1 MVVRYRADKLSRRD
15 FTRRVLR
22 LTILKAFRLLMR
34 FPSER
39 IGRCG
44 GGNSSG
50 VRALGFKDDRLKR
63 RSRASCRGRY
73 RWRWLDLVYVRL
85 HRLENSYVA
94 NCNSMLAIWLWCIDQ
109 STRICITINER
120 TRYKQSPTSERT
132 IRYVVALTR
141 VVTFRLIVSRC
152 YVLSYRIA
160 SYRVVWYR
168 VVSRRVEFALNEI
181 KMLSNLHNLTH
192 QVFVEDCIKYTNIW
206 TNKPTFRISFS
217 LKRNSR
223 RIVALVE
230 FSDR

>member
-1 MVVRYRADKLSRRD
+1 MVVRYGAGKLSRRD

-22 LTILKAFRLLMR
+22 LTILKAFRLLMT

-94 NCNSMLAIWLWCIDQ
+94 NCNSMLAIWTMVYRSKYAYMYNDQ
-109 STRICITINER
+109 R
-120 TRYKQSPTSERT
+120 TNAIQTESIVRTNLFDTSLHWL
-132 IRYVVALTR
+132 ALLRSALSYR
-141 VVTFRLIVSRC
+141 VVRFYLIVSR
-152 YVLSYRIA
+152 RIA
-160 SYRVVWYR
+160 SYRIGSYH
-168 VVSRRVEFALNEI
+168 VVSSL
-181 KMLSNLHNLTH
+181 LSM
-192 QVFVEDCIKYTNIW
+192 K
-206 TNKPTFRISFS
+206 
-217 LKRNSR
+217 
-223 RIVALVE
+223 
-230 FSDR
+230 

>member
-1 MVVRYRADKLSRRD
+1 MVVRYGAGKLSRRD

-22 LTILKAFRLLMR
+22 LTILKAFRLLMT

-94 NCNSMLAIWLWCIDQ
+94 NCNSMLATWTIVYRSKYVYMYNDQ
-109 STRICITINER
+109 R
-120 TRYKQSPTSERT
+120 TNAIQTESNVRT
-132 IRYVVALTR
+132 YHSIRRCTD
-141 VVTFRLIVSRC
+141 SRC
-152 YVLSYRIA
+152 YVSLYRIA
-160 SYRVVWYR
+160 LLGSILSYRVV
-168 VVSRRVEFALNEI
+168 S
-181 KMLSNLHNLTH
+181 
-192 QVFVEDCIKYTNIW
+192 C
-206 TNKPTFRISFS
+206 
-217 LKRNSR
+217 
-223 RIVALVE
+223 RIVSGRITSCRVCSQWNKNAFQLA
-230 FSDR
+230 

>member
-1 MVVRYRADKLSRRD
+1 MVVRYGAGKLSRRD

-22 LTILKAFRLLMR
+22 LTILKAFRLLMT

-94 NCNSMLAIWLWCIDQ
+94 NCNSMLAIWTMVYRSKYAYVYNDQ
-109 STRICITINER
+109 RTNER
-120 TRYKQSPTSERT
+120 DTNRVQRPNEPFDTSLHWL
-132 IRYVVALTR
+132 ALLRSALSYR
-141 VVTFRLIVSRC
+141 VVRFYLIVSR
-152 YVLSYRIA
+152 RIV
-160 SYRVVWYR
+160 SYRVV
-168 VVSRRVEFALNEI
+168 SSL
-181 KMLSNLHNLTH
+181 LSM
-192 QVFVEDCIKYTNIW
+192 K
-206 TNKPTFRISFS
+206 
-217 LKRNSR
+217 
-223 RIVALVE
+223 
-230 FSDR
+230 